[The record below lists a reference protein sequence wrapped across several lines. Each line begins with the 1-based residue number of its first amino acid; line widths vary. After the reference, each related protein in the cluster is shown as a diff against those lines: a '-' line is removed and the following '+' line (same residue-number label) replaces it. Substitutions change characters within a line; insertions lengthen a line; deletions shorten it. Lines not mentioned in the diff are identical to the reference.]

1 MLLNQARKTNWKQLF
16 VLLLLGSIV
25 CFGVL
30 LYLEKISQELD
41 FPDYPWQLKMHA
53 EEGKAKE
60 VYLDFFEKEKEK
72 LLFEKSDFLEI
83 NLEKMNV
90 SLYKKG
96 ELINDFPVLTKGDPQ
111 NWGGSAVGLYSV
123 VSGNELSYSIVS
135 DVYMPY
141 SLHYYGKY
149 YLHGQPYYPD
159 GGKLDTPISGGC
171 LRLSDKDAK
180 TIYYEAELG
189 MPVLIIDKEKDDYKY
204 SFKDISDFPN
214 VSAESYLVADIDSG
228 YVFAE
233 KDSQAQKPLA
243 SVTKLM
249 TAIVVSENIDLR
261 KSIMVQEKMLES
273 YGYTEVL
280 EPGKRFRVVELFYLL
295 LVESS
300 NDAAEILSYF
310 LGPQRTIE
318 MMNEKAKTILM
329 EKTSFSDPSGLDP
342 ENVSTAQDLF
352 YLGRYLLNNRPPI
365 LEITKGEQVRSFGGI
380 GFDIE
385 NLWSK
390 NIFIGD
396 ETFIGGKTGF
406 TKVSKYTSLFL
417 FRFTDKDGK
426 ERNIAITLLGSDDNR
441 SDTQK
446 IYIWLQ
452 KNYFTEG

>member
-1 MLLNQARKTNWKQLF
+1 MFLNQAKKTNWKQLF
-16 VLLLLGSIV
+16 ALLLLGSIV

-41 FPDYPWQLKMHA
+41 FPDYPWKLKRHI
-53 EEGKAKE
+53 EEGKTKE
-60 VYLDFFEKEKEK
+60 VYLRFFEKKKEK

-96 ELINDFPVLTKGDPQ
+96 ELINDFPVLTRGDPQ
-111 NWGGSAVGLYSV
+111 GWGGSAVGLYNV

-141 SLHYYGKY
+141 SLRYYGKY
-149 YLHGQPYYPD
+149 YLHGQPYYP
-159 GGKLDTPISGGC
+159 GGRKLDTPISGGC

-180 TIYYEAELG
+180 TIYYEVEIG
-189 MPVLIIDKEKDDYKY
+189 MPVLVIDKERDDYKCLRR
-204 SFKDISDFPN
+204 DTSDFPN

-233 KDSQAQKPLA
+233 KDSQVQRPLA

-261 KSIMVQEKMLES
+261 KFIMVQEKMLES

-280 EPGKRFRVVELFYLL
+280 EPGKNFRVVELFYPL

-300 NDAAEILSYF
+300 NDAAEVLSYF
-310 LGPQRTIE
+310 MGPQRTIE

-342 ENVSTAQDLF
+342 KNVSTAQDLF
-352 YLGRYLLNNRPPI
+352 YLARYLFNNRPPI
-365 LEITKGEQVRSFGGI
+365 LEITRGKKVRSFGEI
-380 GFDIE
+380 SFDID
-385 NLWSK
+385 NLWNK
-390 NIFIGD
+390 NIFIDD

-406 TKVSKYTSLFL
+406 IKASKYTSLFL

-426 ERNIAITLLGSDDNR
+426 ERNVAITLLGSDDNR

-452 KNYFTEG
+452 KNYFTEQ